1 MMKTC
6 IIQVLDEVNIKLV
19 NLEADV
25 RRKLAAKFNYDVPG
39 ARYMPAVKL
48 GRWNGKESFF
58 SIAGSTYLNVLPEII
73 PILEKDGYD
82 FVLDDKRKTHRHFHF
97 DPVSETTFDNRN
109 WPDGH
114 PIAGQPILLRD
125 YQVSA
130 INSFLANPQ
139 CLQELATGAGKT
151 ILCASMSAT
160 VEKYGRTIIIVPNK
174 SLITQTEADYKNMG
188 LDTGVYYGDRKEIGK
203 THTICTWQSMYNM
216 MKNTIDG
223 TAEIPIHEFIEG
235 VVCVIVDECHQ
246 LKAKAL
252 RELMTGPLAN
262 IPIRWGLTGTIP
274 KEQYEFM
281 SLFCSIG
288 QVIGKLSAK
297 ELQDEGHLSD
307 CHINIIQLV
316 DHGEFKD
323 YQKELKFLT
332 ENPERLGQIAK
343 IIDKIKQS
351 GNTLVLVDRV
361 ASGKEIAARLGED
374 AVFVSGST
382 KSKNRKEEYDS
393 ISGSDGKVIVATYGV
408 ASTGINIPRLFNIVL
423 IEPGRSFVRCIQS
436 IGRGLR
442 KAADKN
448 HVEIYD
454 ITSTCRFSKR
464 HLTKRI
470 QYYKDAQYPYS
481 KEKLEWR

>member
-19 NLEADV
+19 NLDADV
-25 RRKLAAKFNYDVPG
+25 RRKLASKFSYDVPG
-39 ARYMPAVKL
+39 AKYMPAVRL

-58 SIAGSTYLNVLPEII
+58 SIAGSTYLNLLPEII
-73 PILEKDGYD
+73 PILEKEGYD
-82 FVLDDKRKTHRHFHF
+82 FELDDKRQSHRQFHF
-97 DPVSETTFDNRN
+97 DPVSETTFDNRC
-109 WPDGH
+109 WPEGH
-114 PIAGQPILLRD
+114 PIAGQPIVLRD

-139 CLQELATGAGKT
+139 CLQELVTGAGKT
-151 ILCASMSAT
+151 ISCAALSAT
-160 VEKYGRTIIIVPNK
+160 VEKYGRTLIIVPNK
-174 SLITQTEADYKNMG
+174 SLVSQTLEDYVNMG
-188 LDTGVYYGDRKEIGK
+188 LDTGVYCGDKKELNK
-203 THTICTWQSMYNM
+203 THTICTWQALNVML
-216 MKNTIDG
+216 KNTQAG
-223 TAEIPIHEFIEG
+223 TIETTIHEFIEG

-246 LKAKAL
+246 LRANSLKAL
-252 RELMTGPLAN
+252 LTGPFAN

-288 QVIGKLSAK
+288 QVIGRLSAK
-297 ELQDEGHLSD
+297 ELQDEGHLSN

-316 DHGEFKD
+316 DHSEFTD

-332 ENPERLGQIAK
+332 ENSDRLDEIVK
-343 IIDKIKQS
+343 IIDKIKTS

-393 ISGSDGKVIVATYGV
+393 ISNSDGKVIVATYGV

-442 KAADKN
+442 KAHDKN

>member
-1 MMKTC
+1 MKNLRLSIGTL
-6 IIQVLDEVNIKLV
+6 IESIERYRDVVLL
-19 NLEADV
+19 
-25 RRKLAAKFNYDVPG
+25 
-39 ARYMPAVKL
+39 
-48 GRWNGKESFF
+48 
-58 SIAGSTYLNVLPEII
+58 
-73 PILEKDGYD
+73 
-82 FVLDDKRKTHRHFHF
+82 
-97 DPVSETTFDNRN
+97 DNREYEISDMN
-109 WPDGH
+109 IHVRTPNGFSKINQIIRKDNLPGKKIIFENDQSLQCANGH
-114 PIAGQPILLRD
+114 ILYENGIEKQAKNFVISDYVDALNEAKRITAITDVGNTSYYDIAID
-125 YQVSA
+125 YPHRYVD
-130 INSFLANPQ
+130 ANDIIHHN
-139 CLQELATGAGKT
+139 T

-361 ASGKEIAARLGED
+361 ACGKELAEQLGDD

-382 KSKNRKEEYDS
+382 KSKSRKEEYDS
-393 ISGSDGKVIVATYGV
+393 VSVSDGKIIVATYGV

-423 IEPGRSFVRCIQS
+423 VEAGRSFTRTIQS

-442 KAADKN
+442 KAHDKN
-448 HVEIYD
+448 HVEVYD

-464 HLTKRI
+464 HLTKRKE
-470 QYYKDAQYPYS
+470 YYKEAGYPYS

>member
-19 NLEADV
+19 NLDADV
-25 RRKLAAKFNYDVPG
+25 RRKLASKFNYDVPG
-39 ARYMPAVKL
+39 ARYMPAVRL

-58 SIAGSTYLNVLPEII
+58 SIAGSTYLNLLPEII
-73 PILEKDGYD
+73 PILEKEGYD
-82 FVLDDKRKTHRHFHF
+82 FELDDKRQSHRQFHF
-97 DPVSETTFDNRN
+97 DPVSETTFDNRC
-109 WPDGH
+109 WPSGH
-114 PIAGQPILLRD
+114 PIADQPIVLRD

-139 CLQELATGAGKT
+139 CLQELPTAFGKT
-151 ILCASMSAT
+151 ISCAALSAT
-160 VEKYGRTIIIVPNK
+160 VEKYGRTLIIVPNK
-174 SLITQTEADYKNMG
+174 SLVSQTLEDYVNMG
-188 LDTGVYYGDRKEIGK
+188 LDTGVYCGDKKELGK
-203 THTICTWQSMYNM
+203 THTICTWQALNVML
-216 MKNTIDG
+216 KNTQAG
-223 TAEIPIHEFIEG
+223 TIETTIHEFIEG

-246 LKAKAL
+246 LRANALKAL
-252 RELMTGPLAN
+252 LTGPFAN

-288 QVIGKLSAK
+288 QVIGRLSAK
-297 ELQDEGHLSD
+297 ELQDEGHLSN
-307 CHINIIQLV
+307 CHINIIQLA
-316 DHGEFKD
+316 DHSEFKD

-332 ENPERLGQIAK
+332 ENSDRLDEIAK
-343 IIDKIKQS
+343 IIDKIKSS

-361 ASGKEIAARLGED
+361 ASGKEIVARLGED

-393 ISGSDGKVIVATYGV
+393 ISNSDGKVIVATYGV

-464 HLTKRI
+464 HLAKRI

>member
-1 MMKTC
+1 MKNLRLSIGTL
-6 IIQVLDEVNIKLV
+6 IESIERYRDVVLL
-19 NLEADV
+19 
-25 RRKLAAKFNYDVPG
+25 
-39 ARYMPAVKL
+39 
-48 GRWNGKESFF
+48 
-58 SIAGSTYLNVLPEII
+58 
-73 PILEKDGYD
+73 
-82 FVLDDKRKTHRHFHF
+82 
-97 DPVSETTFDNRN
+97 DNREYEISDMN
-109 WPDGH
+109 IHVRTPNGFSKINQIIRKDNLPGKKIIFENDQSLQCANGH
-114 PIAGQPILLRD
+114 ILYENGIEKQAKNFVISDYVDALNEAKRITAITDVGNTSYYDIAID
-125 YQVSA
+125 YPHRYVD
-130 INSFLANPQ
+130 ANDIIHHN
-139 CLQELATGAGKT
+139 T
-151 ILCASMSAT
+151 ISCAALSAT
-160 VEKYGRTIIIVPNK
+160 VEKYGRTLIIVPNK
-174 SLITQTEADYKNMG
+174 SLVSQTLEDYVNMG
-188 LDTGVYYGDRKEIGK
+188 LDTGVYCGDKKELNK
-203 THTICTWQSMYNM
+203 THTICTWQALNVML
-216 MKNTIDG
+216 KNTQAG
-223 TAEIPIHEFIEG
+223 TIETTIHEFIEG

-246 LKAKAL
+246 LRANALKAL
-252 RELMTGPLAN
+252 LTGPFGN

-288 QVIGKLSAK
+288 QVIGRLSAK
-297 ELQDEGHLSD
+297 ELQDEGHLSN

-316 DHGEFKD
+316 DHSEFTD

-332 ENPERLGQIAK
+332 ENSDRLDEIVK
-343 IIDKIKQS
+343 IIDKIKTS

-393 ISGSDGKVIVATYGV
+393 ISNSDGKVIVATYGV
-408 ASTGINIPRLFNIVL
+408 ASTGINIPRLFNIIL
-423 IEPGRSFVRCIQS
+423 IEPGKSFVRCIQS

-442 KAADKN
+442 KAHDKN

-454 ITSTCRFSKR
+454 ISSTCRFSKR